1 MKVLQIIGALLIAA
15 GLYVLIQ
22 GASYPSDKSLFKVG
36 RRRGEDR
43 RASRGAALGRRCGY
57 CARCGARRGR
67 LRQALGVAALEAR
80 VAVVQRRFETVD
92 VFTAAA
98 FGGNPLAV
106 VLDAEGL
113 RTGQMQSIAAEFN
126 YSETTFV
133 LPPREERH
141 AAQVRIFTPRTEIGF
156 AGHPTVGTAV
166 VLAREL
172 EARGTT
178 PPTELTLE
186 EGAGPVLVRLL
197 RSGRTVSGAEFQAPR
212 ALESGPQVSL
222 EEAAACLSLSV
233 GDLCPDVPP
242 RVQSVG
248 LPFLVVAVASRA
260 ALRKAKPSV
269 VAHERVLPPIG
280 TDAVFAY
287 ARGDVAEAI
296 HARMFSPLDSIAED
310 PATGSA
316 AAATLAFLAAQR
328 PGQNAEISW
337 RIEQG
342 VDMGRPSLILG
353 RTTKRDGVV
362 TAVYVGGQAV
372 AVMRGTLD
380 ID

>member
-1 MKVLQIIGALLIAA
+1 M
-15 GLYVLIQ
+15 
-22 GASYPSDKSLFKVG
+22 
-36 RRRGEDR
+36 
-43 RASRGAALGRRCGY
+43 
-57 CARCGARRGR
+57 
-67 LRQALGVAALEAR
+67 
-80 VAVVQRRFETVD
+80 QRRYVTVD

-113 RTGQMQSIAAEFN
+113 QASQMQSIATEFN

-133 LPPREERH
+133 LPARDEAH
-141 AAQVRIFTPRTEIGF
+141 AAQVRIFTPRTEIAF

-172 EARGTT
+172 EARGAA
-178 PPTELTLE
+178 PPADLVLE
-186 EGAGPVLVRLL
+186 EGVGPVPVRLT
-197 RSGRTVSGAEFQAPR
+197 RSGGAVTGAEFQAPR
-212 ALESGPQVSL
+212 PLELGSHVSL
-222 EEAAACLSLSV
+222 EDAAACLSLPAV
-233 GDLCPDVPP
+233 DLCPEPPP
-242 RVQSVG
+242 RVLSVG
-248 LPFLVVAVASRA
+248 LPFLVVAVGSRD
-260 ALRKAKPSV
+260 ALRTAKPNLA
-269 VAHERVLPPIG
+269 AHERVLPPIG

-287 ARGDVAEAI
+287 ASGDVAEEL

-328 PGQNAEISW
+328 PAREAETSW
-337 RIEQG
+337 RITQG

-353 RTTKRDGVV
+353 RTVKRGGVV
-362 TAVYVGGQAV
+362 TAVHLGGKAV
-372 AVMRGTLD
+372 AVMRGSLD